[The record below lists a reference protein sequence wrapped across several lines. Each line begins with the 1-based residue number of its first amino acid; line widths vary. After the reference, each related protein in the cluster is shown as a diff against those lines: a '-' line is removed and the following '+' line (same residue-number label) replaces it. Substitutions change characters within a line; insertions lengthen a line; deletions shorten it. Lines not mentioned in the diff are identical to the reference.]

1 MQMNEG
7 ERMHTK
13 ELFDLSGRVAHTRDQ
28 YHHDSTQTINV
39 EAQRENGK
47 ARRARFVETDADRTV
62 QRDQNQRRDSTCE
75 GRDDGW
81 RGDPDTPFTQHAA
94 SDSDHDCG

>member
-1 MQMNEG
+1 MEPGVAAFLLHVAHGTEINDG
-7 ERMHTK
+7 
-13 ELFDLSGRVAHTRDQ
+13 AHTRDH

-39 EAQRENGK
+39 EAQREDGK
-47 ARRARFVETDADRTV
+47 ARCARFVELDADRTV
-62 QRDQNQRRDSTCE
+62 QRDQNQRRDGTCE

-81 RGDPDTPFTQHAA
+81 RGYPDTPFTQDAA